1 MNYKLPVLSFLFT
14 ESSKQTNEKASYLLR
29 GVFIAV
35 LANIVFIFLGLFI
48 ELGLTILSLFLL
60 LPCVAAYLLIKKNQA
75 DMAIHVM
82 SLGYSISFIGSPWLI
97 GRTYSPILVY
107 ISIIFV
113 ANLVFQSRR
122 VKMLYFLV
130 TFLSIYA
137 YVLAN
142 TYTLKPQLPYI
153 ELIEFG
159 MLFFCIL
166 FIHNALSI
174 FFKDIHVYKKKIKE
188 REHFLDKIINTSPD
202 AIFVK
207 NNKRQFVL
215 VNDKFTEIEGRSKEA
230 FIGKTSLELDVS
242 RKSDDIFAKED
253 KEIIRTSKPIV
264 NRVVTGMENGEQLW
278 FSYTKVPITNA
289 KQNVIGI
296 LCTSRDITPQKRQ
309 EIAMNEKNI
318 ELQKYIESNMQLE
331 NFAHIASHDLKEPI
345 RSIIGFSQLLKR
357 KAKNKLNTDENE
369 YLEFIIAAS
378 QNMATQIEDLLE
390 YALVNSKTPTFKTV
404 YIPQLLDHVLKQLQ
418 TAIQSQK
425 AHIKCQNIPEKI
437 MCNSNQI
444 SQLFQ
449 NIISNG
455 IKFSRP
461 NVSSI
466 ISINAKEEPTYWQFS
481 ISDNGIGISPEYHEK
496 IFLLFRRL
504 HTRET
509 YQGTGIG
516 LAICKKIVDR
526 HNGKIWIES
535 EEGQGTTFHFTI
547 SKQLEH

>member
-378 QNMATQIEDLLE
+378 QNMAAQIEDLLE

>member
-14 ESSKQTNEKASYLLR
+14 ELSKQTNEKASYLLR

-75 DMAIHVM
+75 DVAIHVM

-107 ISIIFV
+107 ISIILV

-215 VNDKFTEIEGRSKEA
+215 VNDKFTEIEGRSKEV

-378 QNMATQIEDLLE
+378 QNMAAQIEDLLE

-535 EEGQGTTFHFTI
+535 EEGQGATFHFTI